1 MPAACAGVLKLH
13 ASCTPKVALRAG
25 AKGQGRNPYS
35 TLTIRAVNETLC
47 IAILTKLAYH
57 SRKGVMCS
65 TPLSNGLGESGQNPL
80 GRNVAHCTS
89 ILLLVLTIKCAG
101 STPLSNGLGES
112 GQNPLGRN
120 AAGCNGYSNE
130 QTLCINTV
138 SNYNTNILT
147 SSPFSNNTSCSR
159 LECSIKFWQQYMSAG
174 SRIPQHATLPK
185 QKAIQPDV
193 NTTASAPN

>member
-35 TLTIRAVNETLC
+35 DHQRNTMYCNFDKVSLSLTQRCDVQ
-47 IAILTKLAYH
+47 H
-57 SRKGVMCS
+57 
-65 TPLSNGLGESGQNPL
+65 TPFKWTGESGQNPL